1 MYSQNK
7 SDRRNFVRKTAM
19 GSLMALSI
27 PGIVSAEMAPAG
39 EKKITLSKGNT
50 ILFQG
55 DSITDA
61 GRDREESAPNNTSAL
76 GSGYSMLAA
85 AALLEKFPA
94 LDLKIHNRGV
104 SGNKV
109 YQLAERWDKDCLDL
123 KPDVLS
129 ILIGVNDIWH
139 KLTGNY
145 NGTVEIYKKDF
156 IALLER
162 TKEALPQVKI
172 IICEPF
178 AVPGVKAVDDKWYPE
193 FYSYQKAA
201 REIADKFGAVFIP
214 FQKVYDEAQKQA
226 PGSYWTPDGVHP
238 SFAGAQLMALAW
250 LQFVK

>member
-1 MYSQNK
+1 MGNSNN
-7 SDRRNFVRKTAM
+7 DRRSFVRRAAM
-19 GSLMALSI
+19 GSFMALSI
-27 PGIVSAEMAPAG
+27 PEIVSAAMAPAAV
-39 EKKITLSKGNT
+39 KKITLNKGNT

-61 GRDREESAPNNTSAL
+61 GRNREENSPNNPSAL
-76 GSGYSMLAA
+76 GTGYSMLAG
-85 AALLEKFPA
+85 AALLEKFSK
-94 LDLKIHNRGV
+94 LDLKIYNRGI

-109 YQLAERWDKDCLDL
+109 YQLAERWDNDCLDL

-145 NGTVEIYKKDF
+145 NGTVDVYRKDLV
-156 IALLER
+156 ALLER
-162 TKEALPQVKI
+162 TKEKLPDIQLV
-172 IICEPF
+172 ICEPF
-178 AVPGVKAVDDKWYPE
+178 AVPGVAAVDDKWYPE
-193 FYSYQKAA
+193 FYSYQKTS

-214 FQKVYDEAQKQA
+214 YQKVYDEAQKQS

-250 LQFVK
+250 LEVVS